1 MNRFTLSLLW
11 GMLFIL
17 CAGLGFIPERTG
29 ALDVLLTLCAVGF
42 FVPPALL
49 LRQAAVRG
57 EKSWIALIRN
67 LSALSLGL
75 TLAVMLL
82 SIVTAASGDTLGI
95 FLHVVLVIV
104 STPMFCAGRWVLSLF
119 LWACLMFA
127 TFPEKRKA

>member
-67 LSALSLGL
+67 LSAL
-75 TLAVMLL
+75 
-82 SIVTAASGDTLGI
+82 
-95 FLHVVLVIV
+95 
-104 STPMFCAGRWVLSLF
+104 
-119 LWACLMFA
+119 
-127 TFPEKRKA
+127 